1 MNGLQLNMQNHIV
14 NIDNMTITVKEKAPK
29 KGSPCAVLTKT
40 YSSQQALR
48 VLIGRLMG
56 KKDPEGF
63 LSMLICRIKQ
73 DLVREGKL

>member
-1 MNGLQLNMQNHIV
+1 MQGLQLNMKNHIV
-14 NIDNMTITVKEKAPK
+14 AIDNMTITVTEKNPK
-29 KGSPCAVLTKT
+29 KGASCVVLTKT
-40 YSSQQALR
+40 YTSHQALR

-63 LSMLICRIKQ
+63 LGMLICRIKQ